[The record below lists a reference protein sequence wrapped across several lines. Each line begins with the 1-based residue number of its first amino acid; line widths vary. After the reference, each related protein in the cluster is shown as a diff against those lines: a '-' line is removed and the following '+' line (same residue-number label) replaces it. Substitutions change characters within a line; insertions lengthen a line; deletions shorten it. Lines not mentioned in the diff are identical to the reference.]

1 VKRNHYSDSGR
12 TVVRYAPAS
21 AARFAHEPLIQH
33 EPDTARLGLKVLAI
47 DIGGTSV
54 KILVSDAEEPRKFPS
69 GPEMTPQKM
78 VSGVKELAAGWQYE
92 VVSIGYPGQVVR
104 GHIMTEP
111 YNLAPGWVSFDFAA
125 AFDCPVRIMND
136 AAMQA
141 LGSYH
146 GGIMLFLGLGT
157 GLGSAVIADGVVV
170 PTEIAH
176 LPYKKSTYE
185 DYLGLRGLERL
196 GKKKW
201 RKHVEF
207 GVAQLISAIHP
218 DEVVIGGGN
227 AAKLREMPPS
237 CRACRAGDNAWALG
251 GGFRMWEDA
260 QSPERPEP
268 ALAERLRGPRRSKR
282 GNGKSNKGE

>member
-12 TVVRYAPAS
+12 YAPAS
-21 AARFAHEPLIQH
+21 AGRFAHEALIQRV
-33 EPDTARLGLKVLAI
+33 PDTARLGLKVLAI

-54 KILVSDAEEPRKFPS
+54 KILVSGAQEGRKFPS

-78 VSGVKELAAGWQYE
+78 VTGVKDLAAGWQYE
-92 VVSIGYPGQVVR
+92 AVSIGYPGQVAR

-111 YNLAPGWVSFDFAA
+111 HNLSPGWVSFDFAA
-125 AFDCPVRIMND
+125 AFGCPVRIMND

-170 PTEIAH
+170 PMEIAH
-176 LPYKKSTYE
+176 LPYKNSTYE
-185 DYLGLRGLERL
+185 DYLGVRGLKRR

-201 RKHVEF
+201 RKHVELA
-207 GVAQLISAIHP
+207 VAQLISAIHA

-227 AAKLREMPPS
+227 AVKLREMPLG
-237 CRACRAGDNAWALG
+237 CRACHAGDNAWALV

-260 QSPERPEP
+260 QSPQRPEP
-268 ALAERLRGPRRSKR
+268 ASAERLRGPRRSKR
-282 GNGKSNKGE
+282 H